1 MIIMLKV
8 GLVGVGGI
16 SAGHISAWDS
26 FKEAELV
33 ALCDI
38 RPEQM
43 KEYKGKKH
51 YTDFDE
57 MLKNEEFDI
66 VDICLPSYL
75 HADYSIKAMEKGINV
90 ICEKPISLKREDVKR
105 VYDTARKNNVKFMV
119 AQVLRFWPEYV
130 FLKDIIDTEKYGK
143 LITGSMQRLKIY
155 PKGRCDEW
163 MLDESRSG
171 LVPFDLHI
179 HDLDFLVYTLGRPQ
193 GAKSYR
199 SRAGEQ
205 DVIEVIYDFN
215 GVYVNCESA
224 WYSARIPFIGD
235 YRFQFEKAVVIFR
248 DNELKVYLND
258 GTVITEGG
266 KGKSEEDQS
275 FYIPKSDAYANEL
288 RYFLDC
294 VLSNN
299 DPDIVKPDELEAV
312 LDVLNSL

>member
-75 HADYSIKAMEKGINV
+75 HAEYSIKAMEKGINV

-105 VYDTARKNNVKFMV
+105 VYGAARKNNVKFMV

-143 LITGSMQRLKIY
+143 LITGSMQRLNIY
-155 PKGRCDEW
+155 PKGRWDEW

-266 KGKSEEDQS
+266 KGKSEEEQS

-299 DPDIVKPDELEAV
+299 EPDIVKPDELEAV